1 MGGSMV
7 VARIIRLTQE
17 RADCSIVAVGEAP
30 LTERFRGI
38 IRRQDIRL
46 FEVDK
51 INIVDCFR
59 VGDFVRAQVLA
70 LGDARSY
77 VLSTA
82 LSDHLGV
89 VLALGPAGAPLAPIS
104 WQYMRC
110 PVTGGKE

>member
-38 IRRQDIRL
+38 IRGQDIRL

-51 INIVDCFR
+51 INIVECFR
-59 VGDFVRAQVLA
+59 IGDFVRAQVLA

-77 VLSTA
+77 VLTTA
-82 LSDHLGV
+82 VNDYLGV
-89 VLALGPAGAPLAPIS
+89 IHARSPSGATMLPIS
-104 WQYMRC
+104 WHY
-110 PVTGGKE
+110 